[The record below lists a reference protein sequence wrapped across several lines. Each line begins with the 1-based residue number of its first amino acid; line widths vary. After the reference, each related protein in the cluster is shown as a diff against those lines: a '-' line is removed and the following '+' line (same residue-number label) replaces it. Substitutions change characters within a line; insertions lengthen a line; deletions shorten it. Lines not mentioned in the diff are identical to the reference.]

1 MGANLLCVNELINVF
16 DSRKNGLFSHS
27 TYGFT

>member
-16 DSRKNGLFSHS
+16 DSRKYGLFSHS